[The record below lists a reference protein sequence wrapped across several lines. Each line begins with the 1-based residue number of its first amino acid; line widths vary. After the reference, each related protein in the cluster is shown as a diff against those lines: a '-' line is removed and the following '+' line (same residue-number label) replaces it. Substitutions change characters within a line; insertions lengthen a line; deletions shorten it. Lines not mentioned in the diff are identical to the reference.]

1 MGEGELRIGILG
13 PLDVRIRDT
22 SAPLGPFKQRIVL
35 GLLSACPNAVVPVD
49 TFLDA
54 LWPDQMPRTA
64 RKNLHV
70 YVSTLRKLVSRD
82 DGPSR
87 IRHEGP
93 GYRLRV
99 RPDELDALQFRQ
111 LARTSRLARREGDPS
126 AAAAAAASA
135 LRLWRGPAL
144 ADVPQGQTISE
155 AAERLEEE
163 RLAVHEEWLEA
174 ELDLGRHSLVL
185 DVIADLVRDHPLR
198 ERLRSAQLLALYR
211 SGRQADAVA
220 EFDRVRQLLST
231 ELGLQPSP
239 ALARLYQSILAG
251 ETSPCIAPAPRV
263 TLTRPL
269 SSASQLTHDVGDFT
283 GRQEAIRNLR
293 TVLACPASAGTVAG
307 ISGGAGSGKTA
318 LAVHVGH
325 LLRHGFDGGQLLVRL
340 CSPSGRP
347 RPAAEVLTEIVSRL
361 TPGTPRPKLAD
372 ERAALYRALLVER
385 RLLIILDHAI
395 DEAQVSPLLPRAGHS
410 CVLVTSRRAL
420 RGIPAAVR
428 VETGSFTADEALA
441 FLSKIAGRDRMAGS
455 DADVVA
461 EVIRAC
467 GLLPLALR
475 IAGARLAAAQHM
487 TMRQLARRLTDQRR
501 VLDELSIGDLSL
513 RECAASYV
521 DALQPWERATVA
533 RLARTPCAS
542 FPAAAFTSSPGLFP
556 GGPDPDGVLDRFLRA
571 GLAGS
576 GPAGSRPAQQRYWL
590 CGWLRA
596 YARDLLV
603 VKDPG
608 RPAPALAESGTAA
621 RQRALRRT
629 ASADATSGLG
639 QARRERFT
647 ADRTARIEALAVFVS
662 MPTPQ

>member
-1 MGEGELRIGILG
+1 MDEEELRIGILG
-13 PLDVRIRDT
+13 PLDVRMRDT

-35 GLLSACPNAVVPVD
+35 GLLSACPNTVVPVD
-49 TFLDA
+49 VFLDA

-70 YVSTLRKLVSRD
+70 YVSTLRKLLSPGGERN
-82 DGPSR
+82 R

-93 GYRLRV
+93 GYRLSIRG
-99 RPDELDALQFRQ
+99 DELDALQFRQ
-111 LARTSRLARREGDPS
+111 LARTSRLARREGNPP

-144 ADVPQGQTISE
+144 ADLPQGQTISE

-163 RLAVHEEWLEA
+163 RLAVCEEWLEA
-174 ELDLGRHSLVL
+174 ELDLGHHSLVL

-220 EFDRVRQLLST
+220 EFDRVRQLLAT

-251 ETSPCIAPAPRV
+251 EASPGVAPVPRV

-269 SSASQLTHDVGDFT
+269 TWASQLPHDVDDFT
-283 GRQEAIRNLR
+283 GRQEMIRSLT
-293 TVLACPASAGTVAG
+293 TVLARPANTGAVVG
-307 ISGGAGSGKTA
+307 ISGGAGTGKTA
-318 LAVHVGH
+318 LAVHVAH

-347 RPAAEVLTEIVSRL
+347 RHAAEVLTEIVSRL
-361 TPGTPRPKLAD
+361 TLGTPLPKSPD
-372 ERAALYRALLVER
+372 ERAALYRALLGER
-385 RLLIILDHAI
+385 HPLIILDHAI
-395 DEAQVSPLLPRAGHS
+395 DEAQVSPLLPRTGNT

-420 RGIPAAVR
+420 RAIPAAVR
-428 VETGSFTADEALA
+428 VETGSFTANEALA
-441 FLSKIAGRDRMAGS
+441 FLNEIVGRDRMARS
-455 DADVVA
+455 DADAV
-461 EVIRAC
+461 EDVIRAC

-521 DALQPWERATVA
+521 DGLQPWERATVG
-533 RLARTPCAS
+533 RLARTPYAS
-542 FPAAAFTSSPGLFP
+542 FPAAAFTSFPGLFP
-556 GGPDPDGVLDRFLRA
+556 REPDPHGVLDRFLRA
-571 GLAGS
+571 GLAGP
-576 GPAGSRPAQQRYWL
+576 GTMGSRPAQQRYWL
-590 CGWLRA
+590 CGWLCA
-596 YARDLLV
+596 YARELLLV
-603 VKDPG
+603 ADPG
-608 RPAPALAESGTAA
+608 KPVPALEPAHVTVWIG
-621 RQRALRRT
+621 RN
-629 ASADATSGLG
+629 D
-639 QARRERFT
+639 
-647 ADRTARIEALAVFVS
+647 
-662 MPTPQ
+662 